1 MNSKI
6 LEENIDKSIKPCDS
20 LLEVY
25 RELKDNYFG
34 NFYNV
39 IPICMALG
47 WKKNKKIEPKSM
59 RSDGVKI
66 SIIYQNVPYF
76 KYLIY
81 GLAMNDMK
89 DISGLSNDPK
99 DQDERIRIAQL
110 YLNGGLSYI
119 QSIMNAEINIDVNS
133 IRDFLIREL
142 MSSEGKKGIF
152 DELRSL

>member
-1 MNSKI
+1 
-6 LEENIDKSIKPCDS
+6 
-20 LLEVY
+20 
-25 RELKDNYFG
+25 
-34 NFYNV
+34 
-39 IPICMALG
+39 MALG

-89 DISGLSNDPK
+89 DISGLSNDTK

-142 MSSEGKKGIF
+142 MSSEGKKGIL

>member
-20 LLEVY
+20 LLDVY

-89 DISGLSNDPK
+89 D
-99 DQDERIRIAQL
+99 QDERIRIAQL

-142 MSSEGKKGIF
+142 MSSEGKKGIL